1 MKLAGKKPCLPVYQP
16 NWARAEVL
24 RMTKEEEI
32 MAFLHERVFDPILKS
47 SEAPES
53 LKHGVRLTI
62 ARMWERDAAGMIE
75 LYYSAIAGTDRSIA
89 FAAQL
94 REAGFIR
101 FEEVIDDFHKRFN
114 EVWLQR

>member
-1 MKLAGKKPCLPVYQP
+1 V
-16 NWARAEVL
+16 
-24 RMTKEEEI
+24 TKEDEI
-32 MAFLHERVFDPILKS
+32 MVFLHERVFDPILKS
-47 SEAPES
+47 PQASES

-75 LYYSAIAGTDRSIA
+75 FYFSAIVGTDRSVA

-101 FEEVIDDFHKRFN
+101 FEEVIDDFRKRFN
-114 EVWLQR
+114 EAWLRK